1 MAHNHLETPKTH
13 FCGVGLINTKNPFNM
28 GAVMRACGCFGAS
41 FLVAEGTRF
50 KESKADFR
58 NMDVEQARK
67 RIPCFI
73 GVNSVMDFIPYDTEL
88 VVIER
93 VSGAV
98 SLPDFVHPRRAF
110 YVFGPED
117 GAVHPDIVQKS
128 KNIVYVPSDGSMNL
142 GACAYTVL
150 YDRISKSKMFEGN
163 QPECPSCGNYFTKI
177 VDTNTWKCCA
187 CDSKFDVQPKQD

>member
-1 MAHNHLETPKTH
+1 MAHNHLETPNTH
-13 FCGVGLINTKNPFNM
+13 FCGVGLVNPKNPFNM

-50 KESKADFR
+50 KENKADFR

-73 GVNSVMDFIPYDTEL
+73 GVNNVLDFTPYDTEI

-93 VSGAV
+93 CDGAE
-98 SLPDFVHPRRAF
+98 SLVDFKHPRRAF
-110 YVFGPED
+110 YIFGPED
-117 GAVHPDIVQKS
+117 GAVPPSIVEKA
-128 KNIVYVPSDGSMNL
+128 KKVVYVPSSGSMNL

-150 YDRISKSKMFEGN
+150 YDRLSKLKDFAGN
-163 QPECPSCGNYFTKI
+163 QPECPSCGNFYTKA
-177 VDTNTWKCCA
+177 VDATNWKCCA
-187 CDSKFDVQPKQD
+187 CDHQFTVGSKVD